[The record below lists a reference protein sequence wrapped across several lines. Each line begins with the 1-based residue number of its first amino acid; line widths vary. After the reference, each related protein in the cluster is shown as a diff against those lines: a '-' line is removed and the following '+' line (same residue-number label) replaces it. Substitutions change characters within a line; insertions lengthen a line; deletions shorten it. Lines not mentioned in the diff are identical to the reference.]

1 MRGRW
6 RSNLAAVLV
15 LVAAATL
22 GARQPAG
29 DGRGGAWTARPY
41 RGVTVMARTWSMP
54 RPIRAHIAV
63 VDLSTRGIR
72 VSVTPPGGSRE
83 VVRETTVGALARAG
97 AQLAVNGHFFL
108 PFPSDDADAWVVG
121 LAASEGRVYSA
132 FESPEQN
139 FAIVADAPALRFDRR
154 QRARI
159 VHRRPGSDGRGVR
172 ERGTVWNAVAG
183 SAQIVTAGAV
193 TIPVYRDA
201 AHPDGALVPGPEGRY
216 SNARSWYDVV
226 TARTVAGLSRD
237 RRRLTLFT
245 VDARGGSDGM
255 TLGEVAALLVRDFGV
270 WDALNLD
277 GGGSTSMAWRDPA
290 TGAAALLNTS
300 SDSPGGRKVA
310 TNLLVFAEPVADGAA
325 RAPGLTPVP

>member
-1 MRGRW
+1 MHERGR
-6 RSNLAAVLV
+6 RGLAVVLV
-15 LVAAATL
+15 LAAASML
-22 GARQPAG
+22 LARQPAAV
-29 DGRGGAWTARPY
+29 DAAGAWTARPY
-41 RGVTVMARTWSMP
+41 RGVTVMARSWSTP

-63 VDLSTRGIR
+63 VDLSARGIR

-83 VVRETTVGALARAG
+83 VVRETTVNALAHAG

-108 PFPSDDADAWVVG
+108 PFPSDDADAWVIG

-132 FESPEQN
+132 FEAPEQN

-154 QRARI
+154 QRARL
-159 VHRRPGSDGRGVR
+159 VHRRPGGDGRLVR
-172 ERGTVWNAVAG
+172 ERGAVWNAVAG
-183 SAQIVTAGAV
+183 SAQIVTGGTV

-201 AHPDGALVPGPEGRY
+201 AHPGGALVPGPDGRY

-245 VDARGGSDGM
+245 VDARGGSEGM
-255 TLGEVAALLVRDFGV
+255 TLPEIAVMLVRDFGV
-270 WDALNLD
+270 WDAINLD

-290 TGAAALLNTS
+290 TGEATLLNTS
-300 SDSPGGRKVA
+300 SDSPGGRRVA
-310 TNLLVFAEPVADGAA
+310 TNLLVFAEPVADGGTGRGAA
-325 RAPGLTPVP
+325 PIP